1 MRGFTGPIEDRIAI
15 RERIESYND
24 AVFRRDADDWAE
36 CWAEDAE
43 WQVGDHAASGR
54 AAIRELW
61 LELMGALDAAAMYV
75 NHGAVAVTGDGAD
88 ARCYMLELL
97 KRPDGSQ
104 MLVSGRYDDR
114 LRRDS
119 DGQWRFVTRSYTI
132 LQVKA

>member
-1 MRGFTGPIEDRIAI
+1 MRGFAGPIEDRIAI

-43 WQVGDHAASGR
+43 WQVGENAASGR
-54 AAIRELW
+54 SAIRELW
-61 LELMGALDAAAMYV
+61 LKLMGGLDAAAMYV
-75 NHGAVAVTGDGAD
+75 NHGAVEVTGANAN

-119 DGQWRFVTRSYTI
+119 DGQWRFVTRSYTV
-132 LQVKA
+132 LQVKV

>member
-1 MRGFTGPIEDRIAI
+1 MKGFSGPIEDRIAI

-43 WQVGDHAASGR
+43 WQVGDNAASGR

-61 LELMGALDAAAMYV
+61 LKLMGGLDAAAMYV
-75 NHGAVAVTGDGAD
+75 NHGAVAISGETAD

-104 MLVSGRYDDR
+104 MLVSGRYDDK
-114 LRRDS
+114 LRRDA
-119 DGQWRFVTRSYTI
+119 DGQWRFVTRSYTV